1 MMPSYL
7 APIRNKQGQIEYRYI
22 RHRLKKSQGG
32 ISWASCYKPT
42 GITKP
47 VPMKLPRYL
56 ELKLEVERKTERKNK
71 LESSENISKPK
82 PARMVNFSQ
91 PCKPPKEIPTP
102 V

>member
-1 MMPSYL
+1 MPKYL

-32 ISWASCYKPT
+32 ISWASCYKPR

-47 VPMKLPRYL
+47 EPMKLPRYL
-56 ELKLEVERKTERKNK
+56 ELKLE
-71 LESSENISKPK
+71 SSENISKPRT
-82 PARMVNFSQ
+82 ASMVSFNQ
-91 PCKPPKEIPTP
+91 PCKPPKELPTP